1 MKIVLLDALTLGDV
15 ANLAD
20 VEQFGEFV
28 RYDVTTPEQTIEHL
42 KEAEIVITNKVVIN
56 KQVMLACPTLKLI
69 CVAATGMN
77 NIDLEAAKDLD
88 IDVKNVAGYS
98 TKSVAQHTFT
108 LLFSLLSQ
116 VVYYDNYVKSGQ
128 YAQSPIFTHLRK
140 EYWEIAGK
148 TLGIIGLG
156 TIGCEVAKIAEVFG
170 MKVIYFSTSGKNNN
184 SSYSRV
190 ELDVLLEKSDVVS
203 IHAPLNEKTQHL
215 IGINELGKMKKTAI
229 LLNTGRGGIVD
240 EVALIDALNNNKI
253 AAAGLD
259 VLTKEPIDEDHSFLK
274 LNDKSQ
280 LIITPHI
287 AWASKEARF
296 ELVEGIINNIKSF
309 QSNQ

>member
-28 RYDVTTPEQTIEHL
+28 KHEATTPDKTIERL
-42 KEAEIVITNKVVIN
+42 QDAEIAITNKVVIDR
-56 KQVMLACPTLKLI
+56 KVMVACPTLKLI

-77 NIDLEAAKDLD
+77 NIDLEAADELG
-88 IDVKNVAGYS
+88 IEVKNVAGYS
-98 TKSVAQHTFT
+98 TQSVAQHTFT
-108 LLFSLLSQ
+108 LLFSLLGN
-116 VVYYDNYVKSGQ
+116 VVYYDTYVKSGQ
-128 YAQSPIFTHLRK
+128 YAESPIFTHLNK

-156 TIGCEVAKIAEVFG
+156 TIGKEVAKIATVFG
-170 MKVIYFSTSGKNNN
+170 VHVVYYSTSGKNNH
-184 SSYSRV
+184 SEYEQV
-190 ELDVLLEKSDVVS
+190 ELNSLLERSDVVS
-203 IHAPLNEKTQHL
+203 VHAPLNEKTKNL
-215 IGINELGKMKKTAI
+215 ISANQLGKMKKSAI
-229 LLNTGRGGIVD
+229 LLNTGRGGIIN
-240 EVALIDALNNNKI
+240 EEALIDALNENKI

-259 VLTKEPIDEDHSFLK
+259 VLMKEPIVEGHSFLK
-274 LNDKSQ
+274 LIDKNK

-296 ELVEGIINNIKSF
+296 KLVSGIINNIKSF